1 MKVLERQVQKVKRG
15 KVSAYFEWEKHWA
28 EIESRVGGFPT
39 KRYYQ
44 VISGGDD
51 LTNVVWER
59 DWDSLAAA
67 EAAYEKSLADPRASE
82 LMGESILEDE
92 RRELYMPFT
101 F

>member
-15 KVSAYFEWEKHWA
+15 KASAYYEWEKHWA
-28 EIESRVGGFPT
+28 EIEAQVGGFPT

-44 VISGGDD
+44 VIAAGDD
-51 LTNVVWER
+51 LTTVVWER
-59 DWDSLAAA
+59 EWDSLAAA
-67 EAAYEKSLADPRASE
+67 EAAYEKSLVDPRSGE

-92 RRELYMPFT
+92 RRELYMPFI